1 MKTKITNAKVITMDN
16 NFKEIDDLD
25 VVFENDEI
33 VFVGKEY
40 TETVDKVIDGKNKI
54 LMPGLINCHT
64 HLGMSLFR
72 GTNDNYPLSTW
83 LSDYIWPIEDKMT
96 DDDLY
101 ITTLVSCLEMIKT
114 GTTCFNDMYFGW
126 KGVLKAVKEAKVRGL
141 FGRCLVGTMETGKN
155 RIDEFKEMYQE
166 ENDKSDLIGFTIAP
180 HGLYTCDSE
189 YINECS
195 KLADKYNL
203 PIHMHLAENR
213 QELID
218 IKNMHHKEWIDVLKD
233 SNFLNKKLI
242 LAHCTYLS
250 HLEELQG
257 KDVNIVTNPISNL
270 NLGCGIAD
278 IKSYLEKGLNVC
290 LGTDGQGSGNNMNL
304 FYHMSLLDYLQ
315 KGVYEDPTIL
325 RSYDVLKMATI
336 NGAKALGLEDKIG
349 SITVGKKA
357 DLILIDLNDITMTP
371 TVNIVTE
378 IAHNGWFNS
387 IDTTIINGEI
397 LYSNNKFNLDIDIN
411 KLKED
416 INNIRTRLLK
426 DE

>member
-16 NFKEIDDLD
+16 NFEEVDDLD
-25 VVFENDEI
+25 VVFEDDTI

-126 KGVLKAVKEAKVRGL
+126 KGVLKAIKDTKMRGL

-166 ENDKSDLIGFTIAP
+166 ENGKSDLIGFTIAP

-357 DLILIDLNDITMTP
+357 DLILIDLNDIAMTP
-371 TVNIVTE
+371 TVNIITE

>member
-166 ENDKSDLIGFTIAP
+166 ENGKSDLIGFTIAP

-233 SNFLNKKLI
+233 ANFLNKKLI

-371 TVNIVTE
+371 TVNIITE

>member
-16 NFKEIDDLD
+16 DFKEVEDLD
-25 VVFENDEI
+25 VVFENDTI

-40 TETVDKVIDGKNKI
+40 TETVDKTIDAKNKI

-72 GTNDNYPLSTW
+72 GTNDNYSLSTW
-83 LSDYIWPIEDKMT
+83 LNDYIFPIEDKMT
-96 DDDLY
+96 DNDLY

-126 KGVLKAVKEAKVRGL
+126 KGVLKAIKEAKIRGL
-141 FGRCLVGTMETGKN
+141 FGRCLVGTKETGQN

-166 ENDKSDLIGFTIAP
+166 ENGKNDLIGFTIAP

-189 YINECS
+189 YINECT

-233 SNFLNKKLI
+233 ANFLNKKVI

-250 HLEELQG
+250 HLEELTG

-278 IKSYLEKGLNVC
+278 IKSYLENGLNVC

-315 KGVYEDPTIL
+315 KGVYEDPTVL

-357 DLILIDLNDITMTP
+357 DLILIDLNDIAMTP
-371 TVNIVTE
+371 TVNIITE
-378 IAHNGWFNS
+378 IVHNGWFNS
-387 IDTTIINGEI
+387 IDTTIINGEV

-416 INNIRTRLLK
+416 INNIRTRFLK

>member
-16 NFKEIDDLD
+16 NFEEVDDLD
-25 VVFENDEI
+25 VVFEDDTI

-83 LSDYIWPIEDKMT
+83 LSDYIWPIEDNMT

-166 ENDKSDLIGFTIAP
+166 ENGKSDLIGFTIAP

-397 LYSNNKFNLDIDIN
+397 IYSNNKFNLDIDIN

>member
-33 VFVGKEY
+33 IFVGKEY

-83 LSDYIWPIEDKMT
+83 LSDYIWPIEDNMT

-166 ENDKSDLIGFTIAP
+166 ENGKSDLIGFTIAP

-397 LYSNNKFNLDIDIN
+397 IYSNNKFNLDIDIN

>member
-16 NFKEIDDLD
+16 NFEEVDDLD
-25 VVFENDEI
+25 VVFEDDTI

-126 KGVLKAVKEAKVRGL
+126 KGVLKAIKDTKMRGL

-166 ENDKSDLIGFTIAP
+166 ENGKSDLIGFTIAP

-203 PIHMHLAENR
+203 PIHIHLAENR

-233 SNFLNKKLI
+233 ANFLNKKLI

-357 DLILIDLNDITMTP
+357 DLILIDLNDIAMTP
-371 TVNIVTE
+371 TVNIITE